1 MPITRSRTH
10 GRGDVDGR
18 VAGHVARGSA
28 RGRGSPGI
36 CSVPYLRHGR
46 PPEGVTGTR
55 TTGIRRRSVV
65 WSEIP
70 RCWVGPVWFAW
81 AGRRRRF
88 NALKVIDSSSQAGCR
103 QLQDRRT
110 GGWPIPVRFL
120 SRYRSQAVRVLD
132 VPAQRTTPRWCDCNR
147 VRAGRRH
154 GASRGAVP
162 VRCGA
167 LAKLEAGDIVR
178 YYCACSN
185 ASLGSQ

>member
-1 MPITRSRTH
+1 MFTALLYLS
-10 GRGDVDGR
+10 GDVYKR
-18 VAGHVARGSA
+18 FSSA
-28 RGRGSPGI
+28 S
-36 CSVPYLRHGR
+36 PYLDVRSCEDNQNCFPIIFTKTEFRYTMIH
-46 PPEGVTGTR
+46 PVTR
-55 TTGIRRRSVV
+55 IRRRGVV